1 MTGREGENAMSDEL
15 QNKIL
20 DFIKN
25 ELADRAAELDTKTS
39 LAEVMDSTAVMEI
52 VVWIEA
58 ECGFD
63 VEIDD
68 ITPDNFGSV
77 EKLVAYIQKNTG

>member
-1 MTGREGENAMSDEL
+1 MSDEL
-15 QNKIL
+15 QKKIL
-20 DFIKN
+20 DFIKT
-25 ELADRAAELDTKTS
+25 ELAERAAELDPKTS

-77 EKLVAYIQKNTG
+77 EKLVSYIQKNTG